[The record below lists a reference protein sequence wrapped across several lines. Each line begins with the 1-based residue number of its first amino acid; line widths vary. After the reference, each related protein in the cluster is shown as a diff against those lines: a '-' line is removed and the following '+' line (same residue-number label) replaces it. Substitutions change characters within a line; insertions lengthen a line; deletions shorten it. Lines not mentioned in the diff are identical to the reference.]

1 MVQFDEDTSGR
12 RIADLRKEEEED
24 VVRILA
30 ENKYGIPY
38 VDLGPVVVENDALH
52 YIPEK
57 QAREYGVAPFKV
69 LGKTIHIGIRTP
81 ERPEIQMLTEQ
92 LATQGMTPNYYM
104 VSAASLE
111 KVWSRYKE
119 LSLTT
124 TARVGG
130 MDVSGDT
137 IVELGKTIKNTE
149 DIKNRITQIVAEKD
163 THKVSHIL
171 EIILAGAISID
182 ASDVHIEPE
191 ENFVRL
197 RFRLDGVL
205 QDIFHFSYDVHK
217 LLNSRLKLMS
227 GMKLTSSAIAQ
238 DGRFSIFIGKDE
250 ISMRVSIVP
259 GAYGEGIV
267 MRILN
272 PKSIRVNLENMGIDT
287 KVYDV
292 MMKAINAPNGLIL
305 ITGPTGSGKTTTLYA
320 FLAKIYSPG
329 LKMMTIEDPVE
340 YHLEGITQTQVE
352 HDKGYNFASGLR
364 AAMRQDPDIIMVGE
378 IRDNETAM
386 TAIEASNTG
395 HLVFS
400 TLHTN
405 SAAGVVPR
413 LIDLGVNPKILVS
426 ALKLSLAQR
435 LCRKLCLNCRKV
447 VETPDEKQIAMLRGI
462 LKKATELGKDLKPY
476 EITPDMPITLYE
488 PVGCEK
494 CNNTGYKGRIG
505 IFEAIH
511 TNEEMEK
518 LIVTVPSERDVK
530 HAADQQGLL
539 DMREDGVV
547 KIVRGITSIEEVANV
562 VDLYET
568 E

>member
-1 MVQFDEDTSGR
+1 MITFDDDIAGKQ
-12 RIADLRKEEEED
+12 IADFKKEEEED

-30 ENKYGIPY
+30 ENKYNIPY
-38 VDLGPVVVENDALH
+38 IDLGPMIVDNEALR
-52 YIPEK
+52 YISEK
-57 QAREYGVAPFKV
+57 EARENGVAPFKL
-69 LGKTIHIGIRTP
+69 LGKSLHVGILTP
-81 ERPEIQMLTEQ
+81 QAPGIEVITED
-92 LATQGMTPNYYM
+92 LRMRGITPTYYM
-104 VSAASLE
+104 VSHASLE
-111 KVWSRYKE
+111 KVWGRYSE
-119 LSLTT
+119 LSQTSNS
-124 TARVGG
+124 RVGG
-130 MDVSGDT
+130 MDISGD
-137 IVELGKTIKNTE
+137 VLLDLGKNLKNVDNIKKYL
-149 DIKNRITQIVAEKD
+149 DDMVKVKD
-163 THKVSHIL
+163 THKTSRLI
-171 EIILAGAISID
+171 EIILAGAIAIN
-182 ASDVHIEPE
+182 ASDVHMEPE

-197 RFRLDGVL
+197 RLRIDGVL
-205 QDIFHFSYDVHK
+205 QDIYHFGYDVHK
-217 LLNSRLKLMS
+217 LINSRLKLMS
-227 GMKLTSSAIAQ
+227 GMKLSSNAIAQ

-272 PKSIRVNLENMGIDT
+272 PKSIRVNLEQMGIDT

-320 FLAKIYSPG
+320 FLSKIYSSE
-329 LKMMTIEDPVE
+329 LKMMTIEDPVD

-352 HDKGYNFASGLR
+352 TEKGYTFAAGLR
-364 AAMRQDPDIIMVGE
+364 AAMRQDPDVIMVGE
-378 IRDNETAM
+378 IRDNETAN

-435 LCRKLCLNCRKV
+435 LCRVLCTVC
-447 VETPDEKQIAMLRGI
+447 
-462 LKKATELGKDLKPY
+462 KKATENPDPKRVDLLRSILKHATEVGKDLAPY
-476 EITPDMPITLYE
+476 QLTPDMPITLYE
-488 PVGCEK
+488 PVGCDK
-494 CNNTGYKGRIG
+494 CNMTGYKGRIG

-511 TNEEMEK
+511 TDEAMEK
-518 LIVTVPSERDVK
+518 LIVTVPSEREVK
-530 HAADQQGLL
+530 HVAELQGLL
-539 DMREDGVV
+539 NMREDGTV
-547 KIVRGITSIEEVANV
+547 KIVRGLTSFEEVANV
-562 VDLYET
+562 VDLNE

>member
-1 MVQFDEDTSGR
+1 MIQFDDEKSARQLTDV
-12 RIADLRKEEEED
+12 RKEEEED

-30 ENKYGIPY
+30 ENKYGLPY
-38 VDLGPVVVENDALH
+38 IDLGPIIIDNEALR
-52 YIPEK
+52 YISEK
-57 QAREYGVAPFKV
+57 EARQFKVAPFKI
-69 LGKTIHIGIRTP
+69 LGKNLHVGVQSPENPEIPNLNAELTLRGITP
-81 ERPEIQMLTEQ
+81 E
-92 LATQGMTPNYYM
+92 YYM
-104 VSAASLE
+104 VSQASLE
-111 KVWSRYKE
+111 KVWSRLKE
-119 LSLTT
+119 LSQTT
-124 TARVGG
+124 GSRIGG
-130 MDVSGDT
+130 MDISGET
-137 IVELGKTIKNTE
+137 VIELGKELKYVA
-149 DIKNRITQIVAEKD
+149 DITSHLDALIQEKD
-163 THKVSHIL
+163 THKVSRIL
-171 EIILAGAISID
+171 EIILAGAISIG

-191 ENFVRL
+191 ETFVRL
-197 RFRLDGVL
+197 RLRIDGVL
-205 QDIFHFSYDVHK
+205 QDIYHFTYEVHH

-227 GMKLTSSAIAQ
+227 GMKLTSTATAQ
-238 DGRFSIFIGKDE
+238 DGRFSIYLGKDE
-250 ISMRVSIVP
+250 ISMRVSVVP
-259 GAYGEGIV
+259 GAYGEGFV

-272 PKSIRVNLENMGIDT
+272 PKSIRVNLEQMGIDT

-320 FLAKIYSPG
+320 FLAKIYSPT

-340 YHLEGITQTQVE
+340 YHLAGITQTQVE
-352 HDKGYNFASGLR
+352 HDKGYTFAAGLR
-364 AAMRQDPDIIMVGE
+364 AAMRQDPDVIMVGE
-378 IRDNETAM
+378 IRDNETAD

-435 LCRKLCLNCRKV
+435 LCRLLCTNCKKLLD
-447 VETPDEKQIAMLRGI
+447 TPDPKKIELLRSI
-462 LKKATELGKDLKPY
+462 IKHAIEAGKDLSEYKV
-476 EITPDMPITLYE
+476 TVDMPISIYG
-488 PVGCEK
+488 PVGCDK

-511 TNEEMEK
+511 TDEAMEK

-530 HAADQQGLL
+530 HTAETQGL
-539 DMREDGVV
+539 MNMKEDGVI
-547 KIVRGITSIEEVANV
+547 KIVRGLTSIEEVEEV
-562 VDLYET
+562 VDLYE